1 MKTIA
6 IQQPWAWLIINAG
19 KDIEN
24 RTWSTSYRGPL
35 LIHASKKPVP
45 DIAQLISELAG
56 CGIDMPRTHEY
67 HYGGIIGVVT
77 LIDVVTRSY
86 SGWFDG
92 PYGFVL
98 KHAKSLPFAATRGRL
113 GLFDTPWPLHKTPEQ
128 MRINF

>member
-24 RTWSTSYRGPL
+24 RTWTTNYRGSL

-45 DIAQLISELAG
+45 NIAQLISELSDL
-56 CGIDMPRTHEY
+56 DMPLIHEY
-67 HYGGIIGVVT
+67 KYGGIIGIVDLV
-77 LIDVVTRSY
+77 DVVTRSY

-98 KHAKSLPFAATRGRL
+98 DNARPLPFAANRGRL
-113 GLFDTPWPLHKTPEQ
+113 GLFDTHLPLPKKTPEQ
-128 MRINF
+128 LRLLY